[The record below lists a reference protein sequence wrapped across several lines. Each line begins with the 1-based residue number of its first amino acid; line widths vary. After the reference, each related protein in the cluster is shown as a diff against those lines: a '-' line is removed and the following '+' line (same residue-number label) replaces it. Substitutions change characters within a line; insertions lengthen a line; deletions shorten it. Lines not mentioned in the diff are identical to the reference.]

1 MPFAHVRL
9 RGSEASLCFVLR
21 SERPIED
28 FSSGKTKNEWMLVGS
43 FHDYF
48 GDDSDKRPTNMM
60 GGVVLGEVEGGSKVI
75 SGLAELGGLEVSYLP
90 RQS

>member
-1 MPFAHVRL
+1 MV
-9 RGSEASLCFVLR
+9 
-21 SERPIED
+21 
-28 FSSGKTKNEWMLVGS
+28 VGS

-48 GDDSDKRPTNMM
+48 SDDSDKRPTNMI

-75 SGLAELGGLEVSYLP
+75 SGLAELGSFKVSYLP